1 VILDKAGILAQEATK
16 VETVQVPEWQD
27 GASVCVR
34 ALRGWERDKFD
45 QFGQDAREKKDL
57 SHFRAKLVS
66 LCLCDEGGKSLDF
79 TEADMIAL
87 SNKSAAALDRVFDAC
102 RALSGMTRRDVEE
115 VEKN

>member
-1 VILDKAGILAQEATK
+1 MILDKAGILSPSKLA
-16 VETVQVPEWQD
+16 VQSVAVDEWQA

-34 ALRGWERDKFD
+34 ALKGWERDKFD

-66 LCLCDEGGKSLDF
+66 LCLCDEAGKSLDF

-87 SNKSAAALDRVFDAC
+87 SDKSAAALDRVFEVC
-102 RALSGMTRRDVEE
+102 RQLSGMTPQDVEE
-115 VEKN
+115 IEKN